1 MITLENLQERGD
13 NMKKNLNLKSKILII
28 NISLIVLLGLSIFTV
43 VLYQVNELVVNNID
57 TTAEGYVNLAEEILD
72 NKYPGDWSVND
83 DKLFKGNELINNNT
97 EFVDNLKEK
106 TNSVVT
112 IFLNDTRISTNIKNE
127 GKRAIG
133 TKAPLEASN
142 KVLKNGE
149 VFTGEVEVID
159 TKYEAKYVPIKDSNN
174 KIIGMLF
181 LGVEKS
187 VINNRVFNLMSQ
199 IGLIILCVIA
209 AAIIITVIFTNSIT
223 RNVKKIV
230 DSLNKISKGD
240 LTEVCKVNAK
250 DETGL
255 IAENLNS
262 MSKNVADLISELK
275 QNYSNLQENAEN
287 LSSVSELMALSSEQV
302 SSSIQDVAGGAS
314 NQAVDLIEITS
325 KVNKFSEEL
334 EKIVVSMRDTEENS
348 KAIEGM
354 ASESNKEMN
363 YVIESLN
370 HTSNSFKDFMDKI
383 SNLGEGIAQINEITT
398 FINSIADQT
407 NLLALNAAIEAARVG
422 EEGKG
427 FAIVSDE
434 IRKLAEQ
441 TKDSSKN
448 INDLISN
455 ISKES
460 KDLVDSSGN
469 VDRELNNQV
478 NVINTTV
485 ESFKKII
492 TSVNNIIPMIDEA
505 NKSAIV
511 VNKEQSF
518 IIEKVE
524 ETSSIA
530 EEVSASSEEIAA
542 SSEEMSASTQ
552 EVNATAKV
560 LMDMTLKIRALVDKF
575 KV

>member
-1 MITLENLQERGD
+1 MITLENLQKRGD

-43 VLYQVNELVVNNID
+43 VLYQVNKLVVNNID
-57 TTAEGYVNLAEEILD
+57 TTAEGYVNLAKEILD

-97 EFVDNLKEK
+97 EFVDNLKET

-112 IFLNDTRISTNIKNE
+112 IFLNDTRISTNIMSE
-127 GKRAIG
+127 GERVIG
-133 TKAPLEASN
+133 TKAPIEATD

-149 VFTGEVEVID
+149 VFTGEVEVIG

-187 VINNRVFNLMSQ
+187 VINNQVFNLMSQ
-199 IGLIILCVIA
+199 IGLIILLVIA
-209 AAIIITVIFTNSIT
+209 VAIIITVIFTNSIT

-230 DSLNKISKGD
+230 DSLNEISKGD
-240 LTEVCKVNAK
+240 LTEVCKVSAG

-262 MSKNVADLISELK
+262 MSKNVANLITELK
-275 QNYSNLQENAEN
+275 RNYSNLQENAEN

-302 SSSIQDVAGGAS
+302 SNSIQDIAGGAN
-314 NQAVDLIEITS
+314 NQAEELIEITS
-325 KVNKFSEEL
+325 IFNKFSEEL
-334 EKIVVSMRDTEENS
+334 EKIVVSIRQTEVNS
-348 KAIEGM
+348 KSIEDM

-370 HTSNSFKDFMDKI
+370 HTSNSFKDLMDKI
-383 SNLGEGIAQINEITT
+383 SKLGEGIAQINEITT

-422 EEGKG
+422 EEGRG

-441 TKDSSKN
+441 TKISSKN
-448 INDLISN
+448 INDLIGN

-460 KDLVDSSGN
+460 KVIIESSGN
-469 VDRELNNQV
+469 VDKELNNQV
-478 NVINTTV
+478 SVINTTV

-492 TSVNNIIPMIDEA
+492 KSVDNIIPMIDEA

-511 VNKEQSF
+511 VNKEQNF
-518 IIEKVE
+518 IIEKIE

-552 EVNATAKV
+552 EVNATAKS
-560 LMDMTLKIRALVDKF
+560 LMNMTLKIRELIDKF

>member
-1 MITLENLQERGD
+1 
-13 NMKKNLNLKSKILII
+13 MKKNLNLKSKILII
-28 NISLIVLLGLSIFTV
+28 NISLIVLLGLSIFNV
-43 VLYQVNELVVNNID
+43 VLYQVNKLVVNNID
-57 TTAEGYVNLAEEILD
+57 TTAKGYVNLAEEILD
-72 NKYPGDWSVND
+72 NKYPGDWNVND

-97 EFVDNLKEK
+97 EFVDNFKER

-112 IFLNDTRISTNIKNE
+112 IFLNDTRISTNVMSE
-127 GKRAIG
+127 GERAVG
-133 TKAPLEASN
+133 TKSPIEVSD

-149 VFTGEVEVID
+149 EFTGEVEVVG
-159 TKYEAKYVPIKDSNN
+159 TTYEAKYVPIKDSNN
-174 KIIGMLF
+174 KILGMLF

-187 VINNRVFNLMSQ
+187 VINKQVFNLMSQ

-209 AAIIITVIFTNSIT
+209 VAILITIIFTNSIT

-240 LTEVCKVNAK
+240 LTEVCKVNTS

-255 IAENLNS
+255 IAENINS
-262 MSKNVADLISELK
+262 MSKNVAILISELK

-325 KVNKFSEEL
+325 IVNKFSEEL
-334 EKIVVSMRDTEENS
+334 EKIIISIRNTEQNS
-348 KAIEGM
+348 KAIEDM
-354 ASESNKEMN
+354 ANESNKDMN

-370 HTSNSFKDFMDKI
+370 DTSNSFKDFMGKI
-383 SNLGEGIAQINEITT
+383 TKLGEGITQINEITT

-422 EEGKG
+422 EEGRG
-427 FAIVSDE
+427 FAVVSDE

-441 TKDSSKN
+441 TKASSKN
-448 INDLISN
+448 INDLIGN
-455 ISKES
+455 ISKDS
-460 KDLVDSSGN
+460 KEIIESSGN
-469 VDRELNNQV
+469 IDKELNNQV
-478 NVINTTV
+478 SIINTTV
-485 ESFKKII
+485 GSFKEII
-492 TSVNNIIPMIDEA
+492 KSVNNIIPMIDEA

-511 VNKEQSF
+511 VNKEQNF
-518 IIEKVE
+518 IIEKIG

-552 EVNATAKV
+552 EVNATSKI
-560 LMDMTLKIRALVDKF
+560 LMDMTLKIRELVDKF